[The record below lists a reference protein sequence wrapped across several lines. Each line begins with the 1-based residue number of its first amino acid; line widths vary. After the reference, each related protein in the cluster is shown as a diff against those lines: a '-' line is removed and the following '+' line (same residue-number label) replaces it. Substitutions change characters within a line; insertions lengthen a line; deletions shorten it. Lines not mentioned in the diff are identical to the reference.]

1 MLRGTL
7 IRAAGYSLAGSLAFV
22 MQAAAQDAAEDRA
35 TSFKAVTGAVKED
48 VPGGPL
54 LLGAY
59 AAILVV
65 IISYGIRL
73 VRMQQRAQTDLARL
87 ERQISAGANN
97 PHGTDD
103 VAPSPQQSAAR
114 K

>member
-1 MLRGTL
+1 MGLNTL
-7 IRAAGYSLAGSLAFV
+7 IRAARASALGLLGSLAVV
-22 MQAAAQDAAEDRA
+22 MHASAQDAAEDRA
-35 TSFKAVTGAVKED
+35 TSFQAVSGAVKED

-65 IISYGIRL
+65 IIGYGVRL

-87 ERQISAGANN
+87 ERQIAAGA
-97 PHGTDD
+97 
-103 VAPSPQQSAAR
+103 SQSQAGAR

>member
-7 IRAAGYSLAGSLAFV
+7 IRAAGLSLFSSFALV

-65 IISYGIRL
+65 LIGYGVRL

-87 ERQISAGANN
+87 ERQIAASA
-97 PHGTDD
+97 
-103 VAPSPQQSAAR
+103 SQSDAAAR

>member
-1 MLRGTL
+1 M
-7 IRAAGYSLAGSLAFV
+7 
-22 MQAAAQDAAEDRA
+22 
-35 TSFKAVTGAVKED
+35 TGAVKED

-54 LLGAY
+54 LLAAY

-65 IISYGIRL
+65 IIGYGVRL

-87 ERQISAGANN
+87 ERQINASQPQAGA
-97 PHGTDD
+97 P
-103 VAPSPQQSAAR
+103 

>member
-1 MLRGTL
+1 MARNTI
-7 IRAAGYSLAGSLAFV
+7 IRAAVALGLSLFGSLATAV
-22 MQAAAQDAAEDRA
+22 HASAQGAAEDRA
-35 TSFKAVTGAVKED
+35 TSFQAVSGAVKED

-65 IISYGIRL
+65 IIGYGVRL

-87 ERQISAGANN
+87 ERQISASQAQQGA
-97 PHGTDD
+97 P
-103 VAPSPQQSAAR
+103 

>member
-1 MLRGTL
+1 MSRGTL
-7 IRAAGYSLAGSLAFV
+7 IRVGLSMVATLATALH
-22 MQAAAQDAAEDRA
+22 AAAQDAAEDRA

-59 AAILVV
+59 GAILVV
-65 IISYGIRL
+65 LITYGVRL

-87 ERQISAGANN
+87 ERQISAGSAT
-97 PHGTDD
+97 PHGADY
-103 VAPSPQQSAAR
+103 VAPSHEQSGAR

>member
-1 MLRGTL
+1 MGLKTL
-7 IRAAGYSLAGSLAFV
+7 IRAAAATALGLLGSLAPLL
-22 MQAAAQDAAEDRA
+22 QASAQDAAEDRA
-35 TSFKAVTGAVKED
+35 TSFQAVSGAVKED

-65 IISYGIRL
+65 IIGYGVRL
-73 VRMQQRAQTDLARL
+73 VRMQQRAQNDLARL
-87 ERQISAGANN
+87 ERQIVAGASN
-97 PHGTDD
+97 PQAG
-103 VAPSPQQSAAR
+103 AR

>member
-1 MLRGTL
+1 MRIVEKLSKRTL
-7 IRAAGYSLAGSLAFV
+7 AIGLGALSSLAIAA
-22 MQAAAQDAAEDRA
+22 QAVAQDAAEDRA

-59 AAILVV
+59 AAILIV
-65 IISYGIRL
+65 IIGYGVRL
-73 VRMQQRAQTDLARL
+73 VRMQARAQGDLQRL
-87 ERQISAGANN
+87 ERQLAAGASQPSGN
-97 PHGTDD
+97 
-103 VAPSPQQSAAR
+103 AP

>member
-1 MLRGTL
+1 MELTKLVRLATATALSTL
-7 IRAAGYSLAGSLAFV
+7 GSLVWAV
-22 MQAAAQDAAEDRA
+22 HAGAQEAADERA

-65 IISYGIRL
+65 IIGYGVRL

-87 ERQISAGANN
+87 ERQIAAGASN
-97 PHGTDD
+97 
-103 VAPSPQQSAAR
+103 QQAGAR